1 MLDIVRAA
9 DPDYASLQHVYGATG
24 APAAI
29 LRPRTAEEVAEA
41 LALAR
46 ETGGELAIRSGGH
59 GISSISTNVGGTV
72 IDLGRLNG
80 IERLDDTVV
89 RLGPGAHWGHVAAEL
104 YPWGLAIS
112 SGDSGD
118 VGVGG
123 LGTTG
128 GIGLMGRAHG
138 LTIDR
143 LRSAELVTADGVLH
157 RVSASEEPEL
167 FWAVRGAGA
176 NIGIVTSFEFEAA
189 ATPVVAQATIAYQLN
204 DVAGFLESWGEL
216 VEQSPRE
223 ISAFLYMGAGSVPF
237 AQATVVFAS
246 DDADAAL
253 AALTP
258 FTELPGMAGQ
268 RAQIVPYAA
277 VPLTT
282 DAPHSGQQRAFTHTG
297 LVDHLDRAV
306 ARRLA
311 TLLAEGSTQMVQIRS
326 AGGAINDVPSEA
338 TAYAHRHQNF
348 SVTAIAGADSPR
360 FAAAWEPVHALMTGM
375 YLSFES
381 GRDPGRIME
390 AFPPATLSSLRAIKA
405 EWDPDGVFNQNFDV
419 TRSRLEPAR

>member
-29 LRPRTAEEVAEA
+29 IRPRTTNEVAEA
-41 LALAR
+41 LAVAR
-46 ETGGELAIRSGGH
+46 ETGGELSIRSGGH

-72 IDLGRLNG
+72 IDLGLLNG
-80 IERLDDTVV
+80 IERLSDTMV
-89 RLGPGAHWGHVAAEL
+89 RLGPGAHWGHVAEEL
-104 YPWGLAIS
+104 YPWGLSIS

-143 LRSAELVTADGVLH
+143 LHSAQLVTADGAVHL
-157 RVSASEEPEL
+157 VSSSQEPDL
-167 FWAVRGAGA
+167 FWAIRGAGA
-176 NIGIVTSFEFEAA
+176 NIGIVTSFEFEAST
-189 ATPVVAQATIAYQLN
+189 TPVVAQATIAYQLR
-204 DVAGFLESWGEL
+204 DTADFLNRWGAL

-223 ISAFLYMGAGSVPF
+223 ISAFLYMAAGSAPF
-237 AQATVVFAS
+237 AQATVVYAS

-253 AALTP
+253 TALTP

-268 RAQIVPYAA
+268 RAQIMPYAA

-297 LVDHLDRAV
+297 LVDHLDRDV
-306 ARRLA
+306 SGGLA
-311 TLLAEGSTQMVQIRS
+311 ALLAEGSTQMVQIRS
-326 AGGAINDVPSEA
+326 AGGAINDVAQDA

-348 SVTAIAGADSPR
+348 SVTAIASVDSPR

-381 GRDPGRIME
+381 GRDPGRILE
-390 AFPPATLSSLRAIKA
+390 AFPSATLSRLRTIKE

-419 TRSRLEPAR
+419 TQPS

>member
-1 MLDIVRAA
+1 MLDIVRAP
-9 DPDYASLQHVYGATG
+9 DPDYPSLRHVYGATG

-29 LRPRTAEEVAEA
+29 IRPRTTEEVAEA
-41 LALAR
+41 LLFAR
-46 ETGGELAIRSGGH
+46 ETGGELSIRSGGH
-59 GISSISTNVGGTV
+59 GISSISTNTGGTV

-80 IERLDDTVV
+80 IERISDTMVK
-89 RLGPGAHWGHVAAEL
+89 LGPGAHWGHVAREL
-104 YPWGLAIS
+104 YPWGLSIS

-143 LRSAELVTADGVLH
+143 LRSAELVTADGAVH
-157 RVSASEEPEL
+157 RVSASQEPDL
-167 FWAVRGAGA
+167 FWAIRGAGA
-176 NIGIVTSFEFEAA
+176 NIGIVTSFEFEAST
-189 ATPVVAQATIAYQLN
+189 TPVVAQATIAYQLR
-204 DVAGFLESWGEL
+204 DTATFLNRWGAL

-223 ISAFLYMGAGSVPF
+223 ISAFLYIGVGAAPF
-237 AQATVVFAS
+237 AQATVVYAS
-246 DDADAAL
+246 DDADSAL
-253 AALTP
+253 TALTP

-297 LVDHLDRAV
+297 LVDHLDLDVSHGLGA
-306 ARRLA
+306 
-311 TLLAEGSTQMVQIRS
+311 LLAEGSTQMVQIRS
-326 AGGAINDVPSEA
+326 AGGAINDVPPDA

-348 SVTAIAGADSPR
+348 SVTAIASVDSPR
-360 FAAAWEPVHALMTGM
+360 FAAAWEPVHALTTGM

-390 AFPPATLSSLRAIKA
+390 AFPPATLSRLRAIKS
-405 EWDPDGVFNQNFDV
+405 EWDPEGVFSQNFDV
-419 TRSRLEPAR
+419 TRPSSVPTP

>member
-9 DPDYASLQHVYGATG
+9 DTDYASLQHVYGATG

-29 LRPRTAEEVAEA
+29 LRPRSAEEVAGA
-41 LALAR
+41 LNLTR
-46 ETGGELAIRSGGH
+46 ETGGEFSIRSGGH
-59 GISSISTNVGGTV
+59 GISSISTNTGGTV

-80 IERLDDTVV
+80 IERLSDTVV
-89 RLGPGAHWGHVAAEL
+89 RLGPGAHWGHVAQEL

-143 LRSAELVTADGVLH
+143 LRSAQLVTADGALH
-157 RVSASEEPEL
+157 RVSASEEPDL
-167 FWAVRGAGA
+167 FWAIRGAGA

-189 ATPVVAQATIAYQLN
+189 QTPVVAQATIAYQLN
-204 DVAGFLESWGEL
+204 DVADFLEQWGDL

-223 ISAFLYMGAGSVPF
+223 ISAFLYIGAGSTPF

-246 DDADAAL
+246 DDSEAAL
-253 AALTP
+253 VALTP
-258 FTELPGMAGQ
+258 FTELPGVAGQ

-282 DAPHSGQQRAFTHTG
+282 DAPHTGQQRAFTHTG
-297 LVDHLDRAV
+297 LADHLDRDV
-306 ARRLA
+306 ARGLGN
-311 TLLAEGSTQMVQIRS
+311 LIAEGSTQMVQIRS
-326 AGGAINDVPSEA
+326 AGGAINDVPQDA

-360 FAAAWEPVHALMTGM
+360 FSAAWHPVHALMTGM

-381 GRDPGRIME
+381 GRDPGRILE
-390 AFPPATLSSLRAIKA
+390 AFPPETLTRLRSIKTK
-405 EWDPDGVFNQNFDV
+405 WDPDGVFNQNFDV
-419 TRSRLEPAR
+419 TVPS

>member
-29 LRPRTAEEVAEA
+29 LRPRTAEEVVQA
-41 LALAR
+41 LAAAQ

-72 IDLGRLNG
+72 IDLGRLDG
-80 IERLDDTVV
+80 ITRLSDTMV
-89 RLGPGAHWGHVAAEL
+89 RLGPGAHWGHVAQEL

-128 GIGLMGRAHG
+128 GIGLMGRSHG

-143 LRSAELVTADGVLH
+143 LRSAQLVTADGALH
-157 RVSASEEPEL
+157 RVSASEEPDL

-176 NIGIVTSFEFEAA
+176 NVGIVTSFEFEAA
-189 ATPVVAQATIAYQLN
+189 ATPVVAQATIVYQLN
-204 DVAGFLESWGEL
+204 DAAEFLERWGDL
-216 VEQSPRE
+216 VEHSPRE
-223 ISAFLYMGAGSVPF
+223 ISAFLYIGAGAVPF

-246 DDADAAL
+246 DDADAARVAL
-253 AALTP
+253 AP
-258 FTELPGMAGQ
+258 FTELPGMTGQ

-282 DAPHSGQQRAFTHTG
+282 DAPHTGQQRAFTHTG
-297 LVDHLDRAV
+297 LADHLDRDV
-306 ARRLA
+306 SRGLGQ
-311 TLLAEGSTQMVQIRS
+311 LLAEGSTQMVQIRS
-326 AGGAINDVPSEA
+326 AGGAINDVPPDA

-348 SVTAIAGADSPR
+348 SVTAIAAGDSPR

-381 GRDPGRIME
+381 GRDPGRIVE
-390 AFPPATLSSLRAIKA
+390 AFPPDTLSRLRAIKA
-405 EWDPDGVFNQNFDV
+405 EWDPAGVFSQNFDV
-419 TRSRLEPAR
+419 TRPSSETAL